1 MHFFFT
7 TIVAAGLLASK
18 ISASALLGLDIT
30 AGTLEK
36 RDTPDCMNMG
46 ASYSGYSDGQ
56 GTYVDSDNS
65 HRSSGT
71 HCWDDYFIVEQNTY
85 MAPWTKSSGDIYC
98 TGTSSCIAQTVKGSQ
113 QCYTHSTS
121 ISADIG
127 FTAMNISAKLGVEV
141 SNESQKCVQQSLA
154 TSCTWSDQGCHTVW
168 TQQQMVHQVS
178 LPHES
183 IDRVLMAMDV
193 IGWLQTFAMWQGR

>member
-1 MHFFFT
+1 MHFLYT
-7 TIVAAGLLASK
+7 TIVAAGLLAST
-18 ISASALLGLDIT
+18 ISASALLGLDIS
-30 AGTLEK
+30 AGTLKK
-36 RDTPDCMNMG
+36 RDTPDCSNMNAG
-46 ASYSGYSDGQ
+46 YSGYSDGQ
-56 GTYVDSDNS
+56 GTYVDSDNNHKS
-65 HRSSGT
+65 IT
-71 HCWDDYFIVEQNTY
+71 KHCWDDYFMVDQITY

-113 QCYTHSTS
+113 QCYTHSES

-168 TQQQMVHQVS
+168 TQQQMVHQASSAREAKVY
-178 LPHES
+178 L
-183 IDRVLMAMDV
+183 
-193 IGWLQTFAMWQGR
+193 